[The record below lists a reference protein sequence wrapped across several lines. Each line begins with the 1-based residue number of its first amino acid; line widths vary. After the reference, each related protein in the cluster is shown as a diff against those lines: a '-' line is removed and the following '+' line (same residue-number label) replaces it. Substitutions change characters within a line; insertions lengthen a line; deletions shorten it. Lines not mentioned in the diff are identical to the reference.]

1 MQIPKFAKLYSVTK
15 SEKVKE
21 WVVTVTGNEKVS
33 FITIETGFPGSKP
46 TVFET
51 KIDKGKNIGKKNETT
66 PLDQAISE
74 GKSKWNKKKDSGYTE
89 NKSGVSESN
98 IILPMLAVKY
108 TERFKDIVFSCY
120 VQKKLDGLRS
130 TVCRVNGKIGL
141 YSRKQN
147 EFTHLDHIL
156 EELNIAMKSGFLN
169 LDGELYSESDSN
181 TSEKTKKVTARTKIE
196 ENSTL
201 TFQELSGL
209 IRKKT
214 LTGDDKEKIKNVIYI
229 VYDVVVENTNYEDRL
244 KILKEFFK
252 NNKFKYIKLLETE
265 VCKSVDD
272 VQLFHDRYVKQG
284 YEGLILRNKLGY
296 YEKKNRSKNL
306 QKLKSFQDEE
316 FKIVGFTS
324 EDSSTES
331 GAIIYICQ
339 TADGKVFNIR
349 PRGTIEERRKLFKNG
364 NKYIGHYLT
373 VVYFDLT
380 DQGIPFHPSTM
391 YSGEADI
398 RSLEI

>member
-1 MQIPKFAKLYSVTK
+1 MQIPKFPRLYSITK
-15 SEKVKE
+15 SEKIKE
-21 WVVTVTGNEKVS
+21 WMITVSGNNKLGI
-33 FITIETGFPGSKP
+33 ITIETGFPGSKP

-74 GKSKWNKKKDSGYTE
+74 AKSKWNKKKDSGYTE

-108 TERFKDIVFSCY
+108 TERFKDITFPCY
-120 VQKKLDGLRS
+120 VQKKLDGLRAIICK
-130 TVCRVNGKIGL
+130 TDGKIAL

-147 EFTHLDHIL
+147 EFTHLDHIV
-156 EELNIAMKSGFLN
+156 EELNVAMKSGVLN
-169 LDGELYSESDSN
+169 LDGELYSENDSTN
-181 TSEKTKKVTARTKIE
+181 KSKKVTARTKVE
-196 ENSTL
+196 EHSTL

-214 LTGDDKEKIKNVIYI
+214 VTEDDIKKLKNVIYI
-229 VYDVVVENTNYEDRL
+229 VYDIAIENTNYEDRL
-244 KILKEFFK
+244 KLLKEFFK

-265 VCKSVDD
+265 VCKSADD
-272 VQLFHDRYVKQG
+272 VQSFHDGYVKEG
-284 YEGLILRNKLGY
+284 YEGLIIRNKLGY
-296 YEKKNRSKNL
+296 YEPKNRSKNL

-324 EDSSTES
+324 EDSATEK
-331 GAIIYICQ
+331 GAIIWKCETSNSKI
-339 TADGKVFNIR
+339 FSIR
-349 PRGTIEERRKLFKNG
+349 PKGTMEQRRKLFKNG
-364 NKYIGHYLT
+364 NKYLGHYLT

-380 DQGIPFHPSTM
+380 DDGIPFHPTTR
-391 YSGEADI
+391 YGGESDI
-398 RSLEI
+398 RSLEK